1 MQAPF
6 PHKSAQLLSPCLSR
20 LIPLPVLH
28 FCHLRGSCGVPMESA
43 ALLDIDDCPPFV
55 PSDWIGVG
63 RTYSGELPFEVIS
76 AKNAVLRIPTD
87 ATAHL
92 IPPST
97 LSVAKFAKLDLP
109 RHSSELAFGQSQ
121 TWFSKDAPTTDTLLL
136 KNRHIPPRAVLDL
149 LTRKFPHAWLD
160 GVQSISDPRLN
171 DGADRFP
178 LWSLTFWKDMS
189 EIIGQQVTWRRSIR
203 WLENEGYRLAENGS
217 CRPHDGGFSY
227 ASGIRSRVSGQGHGG
242 PPRLFGGSDR
252 VTGSKVRSNTK
263 KNSPLLHLYKA
274 EVKEKKKE
282 RLYFPA
288 NVGDSHWVAGN
299 IDFKKKNYRF
309 WRFTS
314 GILRAANFDCQYDS
328 MEHGI
333 QKDGYSCGIVMDN
346 TIENGIF
353 CTGVWIP
360 RRAVLERITR
370 FLKYVSHQQT
380 APGKSEVLSKL
391 YQAVRDDGEDKR
403 LESYPELSISV
414 ALGDH
419 NFENLREFALTT
431 IAEDNDNQLAA
442 DITMHLHASRSLADP
457 LNPQE
462 DRSARSI
469 SSDGTSESR
478 DFSDS
483 DVVLGRVDWDSDL
496 QGTEDNG
503 ASDHQT
509 VVSFATSSGM
519 DGGGDIPRPGVRL
532 RIGLGRR
539 DARSCSYKE
548 DLRGEAGKA
557 KKQSTLFGFL
567 KPIGSGR
574 STADA
579 MKTGAA
585 NSLKWPPSRGNSDT
599 ASSVKQKIPATKK
612 QKVDPAGVY
621 GVLIHHH
628 L

>member
-6 PHKSAQLLSPCLSR
+6 PHKSAQLLSPCLSC
-20 LIPLPVLH
+20 LILLPVLH
-28 FCHLRGSCGVPMESA
+28 FCHLRGSCGVPMVFPTITQKICLPPPAESA

-203 WLENEGYRLAENGS
+203 
-217 CRPHDGGFSY
+217 Y

-314 GILRAANFDCQYDS
+314 GILRAASKTYTRPQTYDS

-483 DVVLGRVDWDSDL
+483 DVVLGRVDWDTVGWMAAVIFRDQEFDS
-496 QGTEDNG
+496 
-503 ASDHQT
+503 ASALD
-509 VVSFATSSGM
+509 VEMPAVAAT
-519 DGGGDIPRPGVRL
+519 
-532 RIGLGRR
+532 
-539 DARSCSYKE
+539 KE